1 MTAWVQWILDS
12 NSIFKHFCIYK
23 KIKFR
28 IKCLHDPSTIN
39 LITLQSV
46 IVVTMD
52 ILFCWNPN
60 FYVDHPTAISGHQ
73 FCKMCFI
80 LGLIAKCHTKAQN
93 ELQSRRQL
101 WRWCPVTAGTI
112 RLQLRPSPPS
122 PPPPPSPS
130 PVRGS
135 GLLIYLAARCHL
147 SLTKSFNENSW

>member
-28 IKCLHDPSTIN
+28 IKCLQDPSTSSCSI
-39 LITLQSV
+39 V

-73 FCKMCFI
+73 FCKMCLI

-112 RLQLRPSPPS
+112 RLQLGPSPPS

-130 PVRGS
+130 PCGVQGCS
-135 GLLIYLAARCHL
+135 FISPPGVTCH
-147 SLTKSFNENSW
+147 

>member
-28 IKCLHDPSTIN
+28 IKCLQDPSTSSCSI
-39 LITLQSV
+39 V

-101 WRWCPVTAGTI
+101 WRWCPVTAGRSGSSWDHLHHLHHLHHRHHRHLLCGVQGCSFI
-112 RLQLRPSPPS
+112 SPPG
-122 PPPPPSPS
+122 
-130 PVRGS
+130 VT
-135 GLLIYLAARCHL
+135 CH
-147 SLTKSFNENSW
+147 

>member
-52 ILFCWNPN
+52 ILFC
-60 FYVDHPTAISGHQ
+60 
-73 FCKMCFI
+73 
-80 LGLIAKCHTKAQN
+80 
-93 ELQSRRQL
+93 
-101 WRWCPVTAGTI
+101 
-112 RLQLRPSPPS
+112 
-122 PPPPPSPS
+122 
-130 PVRGS
+130 
-135 GLLIYLAARCHL
+135 
-147 SLTKSFNENSW
+147 